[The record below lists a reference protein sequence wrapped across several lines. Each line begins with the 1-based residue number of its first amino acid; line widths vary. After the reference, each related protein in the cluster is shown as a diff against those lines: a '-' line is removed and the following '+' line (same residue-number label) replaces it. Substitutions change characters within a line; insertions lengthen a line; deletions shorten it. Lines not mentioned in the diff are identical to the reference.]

1 MRHGFLSTERYAAVL
16 ALAARVV
23 ALLPRE
29 RIAVAVDGVDGA
41 GKTMLADEL
50 ADAVGH
56 RRHVMRVS
64 IDGFH
69 HPSAVRYRHGRGPEQ
84 YYRDSYDYAQFRA
97 AVLEPFRR
105 GEPVTPAVNDV
116 EQDRRVDVPAVP
128 VQADTVLLVDGIFL
142 QRPELHSA
150 WDATLFVDVPFEVSV
165 PRGNTRFP
173 GLHDSDPEAE
183 SNSRYVRGQRIYLD
197 EVRPRERATWVLDNT
212 DLRRPRIDVPG

>member
-1 MRHGFLSTERYAAVL
+1 ML
-16 ALAARVV
+16 ALAARIVV
-23 ALLPRE
+23 LLPQE

-50 ADAVGH
+50 AGAVGH

-69 HPSAVRYRHGRGPEQ
+69 HPSAVRYRRGRGPEQ
-84 YYRDSYDYAQFRA
+84 YYRDSYDYVQFLA

-105 GEPVTPAVNDV
+105 GEPVTLAVNDV
-116 EQDRRVDVPAVP
+116 EHDRRVDVPAVP

-150 WDATLFVDVPFEVSV
+150 WDATLFVDVPFEGQARRTSQAGCWGSSLCTTMSARAVGRTVSK
-165 PRGNTRFP
+165 
-173 GLHDSDPEAE
+173 
-183 SNSRYVRGQRIYLD
+183 
-197 EVRPRERATWVLDNT
+197 
-212 DLRRPRIDVPG
+212 